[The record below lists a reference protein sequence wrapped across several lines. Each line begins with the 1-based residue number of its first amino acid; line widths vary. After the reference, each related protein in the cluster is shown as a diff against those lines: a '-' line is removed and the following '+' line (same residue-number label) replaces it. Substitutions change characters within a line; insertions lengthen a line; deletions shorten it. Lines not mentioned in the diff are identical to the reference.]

1 MTGMLAVLAGVFS
14 GVLLPLQTSVNNRLR
29 ESVGTPLMA
38 SFFSFL
44 IGTGALILATWVT
57 AGQPWPQWALAMG
70 QPWWLFTGGVLGVM
84 VLTGNILLFPRV
96 GSVQTVILPITGQ
109 VITGLL
115 IDTFGLLRAPQ
126 LPVGWTGVGGALLV
140 LAGAAAAVGM
150 IRARGR
156 GVVQPGQKQT
166 GGAPAGRVPGVWLW
180 RGLGLLMGACAAMQV
195 SVNGQLGV
203 VLGAPVEAALVSFGV
218 GTLTLLLLLVAT
230 RTPWRGITV
239 VGRANPWWMWIG
251 GLLGATIVYAT
262 AALGPILG
270 TGMTVV
276 AMLLGMLAGSL
287 LIDTLGLL
295 GATRRKVAGS
305 QVLGLVVIIA
315 GVVLIRVV

>member
-1 MTGMLAVLAGVFS
+1 MRTTMTGMLAVLSGVFS
-14 GVLLPLQTSVNNRLR
+14 GALLPLQTSVNNRLR
-29 ESVGTPLMA
+29 QSVGTPLMA

-57 AGQPWPQWALAMG
+57 GGRPWPQLGLATG
-70 QPWWLFTGGVLGVM
+70 QPWWMFTGGVLGVM

-126 LPVGWTGVGGALLV
+126 IPLGWTRVGGAFLV
-140 LAGAAAAVGM
+140 LAGATAAVGI

-156 GVVQPGQKQT
+156 NRSERVSTGQS
-166 GGAPAGRVPGVWLW
+166 PGVWLW
-180 RGLGLLMGACAAMQV
+180 RGLGLLMGACAATQV

-203 VLGAPVEAALVSFGV
+203 VLGAPVEAALVSFTV

-230 RTPWRGITV
+230 RTPWRGVTV
-239 VGRANPWWMWIG
+239 VGRSNPWWMWIG

-276 AMLLGMLAGSL
+276 SMLLGMLAGSL
-287 LIDTLGLL
+287 LIDTFGLL
-295 GATRRKVAGS
+295 GATRRKVAWT
-305 QVLGLVVIIA
+305 QVLGLLVIII
-315 GVVLIRVV
+315 GVALIRVV

>member
-14 GVLLPLQTSVNNRLR
+14 GALLPLQTSVNNRLR
-29 ESVGTPLMA
+29 LSVGTPLMA

-44 IGTGALILATWVT
+44 IGTGALILATWT
-57 AGQPWPQWALAMG
+57 AGGRPWPQLELAAGQPWWM
-70 QPWWLFTGGVLGVM
+70 FTGGVLGVM

-126 LPVGWTGVGGALLV
+126 IPLGWTRVVGALLV
-140 LAGAAAAVGM
+140 LAGATAAVGV

-156 GVVQPGQKQT
+156 ERSDRVSTGQS
-166 GGAPAGRVPGVWLW
+166 PAVWWW
-180 RGLGLLMGACAAMQV
+180 RGLGLVMGACAAMQV

-203 VLGAPVEAALVSFGV
+203 VLGAPVEAALVSFTV
-218 GTLTLLLLLVAT
+218 GTLTLLVLLVAT
-230 RTPWRGITV
+230 RTPWRGVAV
-239 VGRANPWWMWIG
+239 VGRSNPRWMWIG

-276 AMLLGMLAGSL
+276 SMLLGMLAGSL

-295 GATRRKVAGS
+295 GATRRKVAWT
-305 QVLGLVVIIA
+305 QVLGLMVIIM

>member
-1 MTGMLAVLAGVFS
+1 
-14 GVLLPLQTSVNNRLR
+14 
-29 ESVGTPLMA
+29 
-38 SFFSFL
+38 
-44 IGTGALILATWVT
+44 
-57 AGQPWPQWALAMG
+57 
-70 QPWWLFTGGVLGVM
+70 M
-84 VLTGNILLFPRV
+84 VLTGNILLFPQV

-126 LPVGWTGVGGALLV
+126 IPLGWARVLGAFLV
-140 LAGAAAAVGM
+140 LVGAAAAVGV

-156 GVVQPGQKQT
+156 DRSERVSTGQS
-166 GGAPAGRVPGVWLW
+166 PGVWLW

-203 VLGAPVEAALVSFGV
+203 VLGAPVEAALVSFTV
-218 GTLTLLLLLVAT
+218 GTLTLLVLLVAT
-230 RTPWRGITV
+230 RTPWRGVEV
-239 VGRANPWWMWIG
+239 VGRSNPWWMWIG

-276 AMLLGMLAGSL
+276 SMLLGMLAGSL

-295 GATRRKVAGS
+295 GATRRKVAWT
-305 QVLGLVVIIA
+305 QVLGLLVIII